1 MIVSDR
7 FYNKLF
13 NKNINNL
20 VSIGLIQAYGEAF
33 IAWCIKT
40 SVNGSKENLQIEKDL
55 IKAKKMTYDLTQ
67 NHLKMDN
74 GND

>member
-1 MIVSDR
+1 M
-7 FYNKLF
+7 
-13 NKNINNL
+13 
-20 VSIGLIQAYGEAF
+20 
-33 IAWCIKT
+33 AWCIKT
-40 SVNGSKENLQIEKDL
+40 SVNGSKKNLQIEKDL